1 MDNREIS
8 TAVEVAGTPG
18 TIPGIPVLVLTF
30 PCEKCDFKAGGL
42 AQLKKHKENKH
53 IGRWNFVLGT
63 LFVIILHNC

>member
-53 IGRWNFVLGT
+53 IGRWNFVISYLHD
-63 LFVIILHNC
+63 LF